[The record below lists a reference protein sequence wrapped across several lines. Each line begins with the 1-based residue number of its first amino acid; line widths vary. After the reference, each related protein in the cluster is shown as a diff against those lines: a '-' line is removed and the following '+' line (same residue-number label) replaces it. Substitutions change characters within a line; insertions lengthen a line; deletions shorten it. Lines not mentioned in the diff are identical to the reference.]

1 MASSNQSAP
10 QDSVTGSAG
19 ALTSKPEIS
28 AGHPIAK
35 AFLPH
40 QRVTTEGKGM
50 SDKQVQLSGK
60 CVLKIDTIKGSS
72 TIEIPKVNLSGKNNA
87 DALLNEVF
95 HFGVMRHGKNKLRE
109 MLEEKLDGYGEEYEN
124 HGLTYD

>member
-1 MASSNQSAP
+1 MVTRLSGTPSFAKSRLKKLIKAASGGLFYAR
-10 QDSVTGSAG
+10 
-19 ALTSKPEIS
+19 
-28 AGHPIAK
+28 
-35 AFLPH
+35 

>member
-1 MASSNQSAP
+1 MA
-10 QDSVTGSAG
+10 
-19 ALTSKPEIS
+19 
-28 AGHPIAK
+28 
-35 AFLPH
+35 
-40 QRVTTEGKGM
+40 GKR
-50 SDKQVQLSGK
+50 VQLSGK

-72 TIEIPKVNLSGKNNA
+72 TIEIPKVNLSGANNA

-124 HGLTYD
+124 HGLTYE

>member
-1 MASSNQSAP
+1 M
-10 QDSVTGSAG
+10 
-19 ALTSKPEIS
+19 PEIS

>member
-1 MASSNQSAP
+1 
-10 QDSVTGSAG
+10 
-19 ALTSKPEIS
+19 
-28 AGHPIAK
+28 
-35 AFLPH
+35 
-40 QRVTTEGKGM
+40 M

-124 HGLTYD
+124 HGLTYDLPAPAGFLSAIPQLIPTSERELCQPAAIHRPLKH